1 MNKIIL
7 IDGNNLLFRSYY
19 ATAYSGS
26 IMKNSK
32 GFPTNALYALINM
45 LNKIIQEE
53 HPTHVLVAFDKGK
66 TFRHEKYKDYKAGR
80 SETPIEL
87 KEQFPV
93 AKQIVE
99 AMGMKYLEIDNYEAD
114 DIIGTLANYIDKDL
128 ESNGLIV
135 SSDKDLIQLISDK
148 VEMKVLKSGNDYILM
163 DKEKFTEVYGLDNP
177 ALMIDLKSLM
187 GDPSDNIPGVKG
199 IGEKTAISL
208 LQKYNT
214 LDGVY
219 ENIEKISPGVQKKL
233 IENKDNAYMSYE
245 LATIYK
251 EVPIDI
257 NLENIEY
264 KGIKLKEYQ
273 ELLNE
278 LEFYSILK
286 KIDNSLV
293 SEEEVKFLEISNL
306 DELKLGDSYGIYLE
320 TLGYNYH
327 IDLPLG
333 ISLYD
338 GNNLYYVPFELLK
351 GSSIFLD
358 NKKKYTYDLK
368 KLLYVFKKYD
378 IKIDNNID
386 DLMLVA
392 YLLNKNIKNDI
403 ASIANTYGYNIRF
416 YDKIYGSE
424 ITVKMPLD
432 DSYKKDVSLKAKFI
446 FEKFKELYQELDKE
460 EMMKLY
466 TDIELPLSFVLM
478 KMEWNGIS
486 VDRNYLLEFG
496 RELDKKLLELE
507 KKIYELAGIEFNIL
521 SPKQLSDVLFVKLSI
536 PYPKKTKGSY
546 STSKDILD
554 KLKNR
559 YEIINYILDYR
570 MVSKMKSN
578 YVIGLI
584 NEILDDEKIHT
595 IYNQTL
601 TRTGRLSSERPNL
614 QNIPIRE
621 ELGKLIRKAFVPKD
635 GNKIASFDYSQI
647 ELRVFAHMAN
657 ATDMINAFKSGIDI
671 HTKTASQI
679 FHVEIGDVTKEMR
692 RKAKAVNFGIIYGIS
707 TFGLSEDLNINID
720 EAKEFIDSYL
730 KTFPGIKN
738 YMNSLIHNAYQDGYV
753 KTLMNR
759 KRVID
764 EIKNKNYIIRQS
776 GERMALNTPIQGT
789 AADILKKAMV
799 EIDREITRLNLK
811 SKMLLQVHD
820 ELIFEL
826 DKNEEE
832 TVVKLVKNIMENTY
846 KLKVPLEVDAEI
858 GYNWYDAK

>member
-87 KEQFPV
+87 KEQFPD

-496 RELDKKLLELE
+496 KELDTKLLELE

-584 NEILDDEKIHT
+584 NEILDDEKINT

>member
-536 PYPKKTKGSY
+536 PYPKKTKGAY

>member
-496 RELDKKLLELE
+496 KELDKKLLELE

>member
-148 VEMKVLKSGNDYILM
+148 VEMKVLKSGNDYILI

-432 DSYKKDVSLKAKFI
+432 DSYKKDVSLKVKFI

-496 RELDKKLLELE
+496 KELDTKLLELE

>member
-496 RELDKKLLELE
+496 RELDTKLLELE

>member
-128 ESNGLIV
+128 ESIGLIV

-496 RELDKKLLELE
+496 KELDKKLLELE

>member
-128 ESNGLIV
+128 ESIGLIV

-496 RELDKKLLELE
+496 KELDKKLLELE

-536 PYPKKTKGSY
+536 PYPKKTKGAY